1 MPEIV
6 DVVAAD
12 GTGAGGVEGADVDDD
27 DDDEDDDEDED
38 EDDDDDGVRALGRK
52 GDGELLLKLFCS
64 GSHFWK

>member
-1 MPEIV
+1 LNDGEPHGLPEIV

-38 EDDDDDGVRALGRK
+38 EDDDDDGVR
-52 GDGELLLKLFCS
+52 
-64 GSHFWK
+64 GSTKMPSLADSETL